1 MTAADTQDAA
11 RQPVETP
18 AQRPVRDTEATFGF
32 LDHGPW
38 PALALGLALC
48 QALTAAV
55 LLGSM
60 LLRETVPVALAL
72 DAHGHAVP
80 VHGKEDA
87 GEGMEVDV
95 LLAWTVATVTK
106 ALDIGF
112 DDWQARM
119 EGMRG
124 RFTEDGFRAYEA
136 VLEHSLVLERLRKQ
150 RQVVSAVAQGV
161 PVMARLRTLP
171 DGTVG
176 YEVEFPLLLTFYAGE
191 GERADERLAAR
202 ALVVRVPRSEQLSGI
217 AIADFLLARKAEGRR

>member
-1 MTAADTQDAA
+1 MSAADTQAA
-11 RQPVETP
+11 AVPRQ
-18 AQRPVRDTEATFGF
+18 RRDL
-32 LDHGPW
+32 LDHRPW
-38 PALALGLALC
+38 PALALGLAAC

-55 LLGSM
+55 LLVSM

-72 DAHGHAVP
+72 DREGRAIP
-80 VHGKEDA
+80 IHGKEDA

-95 LLAWTVATVTK
+95 MLAWTVATVTK

-112 DDWQARM
+112 DDWQARI

-124 RFTEDGFRAYEA
+124 RFTEDGFRAYEQ
-136 VLEHSLVLERLRKQ
+136 VLERSLVLERLRRQ

-161 PVMARLRTLP
+161 PVMTRLRKLA

>member
-1 MTAADTQDAA
+1 MTAADTHGTDMQGVEAPGPA
-11 RQPVETP
+11 R
-18 AQRPVRDTEATFGF
+18 DL

-38 PALALGLALC
+38 PALALGLAVC

-55 LLGSM
+55 LLVSM
-60 LLRETVPVALAL
+60 LLRDTVPVVLAL
-72 DAHGHAVP
+72 DGEGRAVP
-80 VHGKEDA
+80 IHGKEDA

-95 LLAWTVATVTK
+95 MLAWTVATVTK

-124 RFTEDGFRAYEA
+124 RFTADGFRAYEA
-136 VLEHSLVLERLRKQ
+136 VLERSLVLERLRRQ

-161 PVMARLRTLP
+161 PVMTRLRKLA

-191 GERADERLAAR
+191 GEKADERLAAR
-202 ALVVRVPRSEQLSGI
+202 ALVVRVPRSERLSGI
-217 AIADFLLARKAEGRR
+217 AIADFLLARKAGGRR

>member
-1 MTAADTQDAA
+1 MTAADTHGLDTQAA
-11 RQPVETP
+11 AGQPAEAAAPRQ
-18 AQRPVRDTEATFGF
+18 RRDL
-32 LDHGPW
+32 LDQGPW
-38 PALALGLALC
+38 PALALGLAVC

-55 LLGSM
+55 LLVSM
-60 LLRETVPVALAL
+60 LLRDTVPVALAL
-72 DAHGHAVP
+72 DADGRAIP
-80 VHGKEDA
+80 IHGKEDA

-95 LLAWTVATVTK
+95 MLAWTVATVTK

-112 DDWQARM
+112 DDWEARI

-124 RFTEDGFRAYEA
+124 RFTEAGFRAYEA
-136 VLEHSLVLERLRKQ
+136 VLERSLVLERLRRQ

-161 PVMARLRTLP
+161 PVMVRLRKLA

-202 ALVVRVPRSEQLSGI
+202 ALVVRVPRSERLSGI